1 MKRTVA
7 ALLLAGIAGCDA
19 TSGIGLQLPDG
30 DAVAGQTAFE
40 GLRCNACHE
49 MAGRNM
55 AFVGAGTPVP
65 LGGPTT
71 RVRTYGEL
79 VTSIVNPSHRL
90 APSYAEIQGAAGG
103 ASPMASAALNEVM
116 TVQQLIDLVAFLQSA
131 YEIIETPR
139 PMPWRVYPETD
150 FGRHTIEPVER

>member
-116 TVQQLIDLVAFLQSA
+116 TVQQLIDLVALLQSS
-131 YEIIETPR
+131 YEIVP
-139 PMPWRVYPETD
+139 PTD
-150 FGRHTIEPVER
+150 ESYTYRYEY